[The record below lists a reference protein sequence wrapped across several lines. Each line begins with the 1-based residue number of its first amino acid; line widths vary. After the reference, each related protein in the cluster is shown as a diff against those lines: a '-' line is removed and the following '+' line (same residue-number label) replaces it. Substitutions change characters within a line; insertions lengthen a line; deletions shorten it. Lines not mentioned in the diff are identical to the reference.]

1 MKGKNPEVKTQ
12 RTGSRIIKLKEIVKR
27 DGGTYLS

>member
-1 MKGKNPEVKTQ
+1 MKGKNAEVKTQ

-27 DGGTYLS
+27 DGGTYRS